1 MTKHLLA
8 VVLFA
13 VLSGCGVGVLE
24 DGPPTSPTD
33 AVEISSPLTLSSPT
47 VEEDTL
53 TASVTYRNAGASA
66 LMVENVS
73 IEVIGP
79 DAKVSDTLV
88 PPVGST
94 TIEPGAAV
102 QVVASRTFTD
112 ADAEGTWQAYSVFR
126 SASGKRINGRS
137 VFFVHKHRRPR
148 LDAGGTPVLV
158 DAGVTP
164 VDAGVTPVPVP
175 VDAGVTPEPVPVDA
189 GVTPVP
195 VPVPVDAG
203 VTPVPVP
210 VPVDAGVTPVPV
222 PVPVDAGVVT
232 PPVGAIVE
240 PVSPGAGQ
248 VTFVIRADSDVHPIS
263 PLIYGVN
270 QVRDLTTTQ
279 RGVGLV
285 RAGGNRWTAY
295 NWETNASNA
304 GVDYQNQNDGY
315 LMQGLPNATTPGE
328 AVRARTANAM
338 ANGAATLVTVPI
350 QGYVAADALGNGDV
364 NQSSN
369 FLQTRFKQTVARKNA
384 AFSLSPNTSDGIVY
398 QDEFVNWLKT
408 QYPTSFNGASSK
420 ILISL
425 DNEPDLWSDSH
436 PRIQP
441 SMVSSASLIS
451 KTIDFASAVKSV
463 IPTAIV
469 TGFVSYGYYGF
480 ATLQGEYSGD
490 FTAHFLDQLRVASVA
505 ANTRLLDVLDLHW
518 YPEAT
523 GDGQRI
529 IGTSTSAG
537 SVTAR
542 MQAPR
547 SLWDPTYTE
556 TSWVANT
563 EGGPI
568 QLIPNMKARIAAH
581 YPGTKLGFTEYSYG
595 GGAHIS
601 GAIAQADVLGIFG
614 REDVYLANFWEL
626 NEPADFV
633 YAGMR
638 AFTSFD
644 EAGAHFGDTS
654 VRASSSNVTSTSV
667 YASIDASNRSRM
679 VIVAINKTGAPVTAS
694 LSLAAYGTYS
704 TANVWQ
710 LTGSSP
716 RLQAAAP
723 VSATTRNGF
732 LYSMPAY
739 SVSVLVPR

>member
-1 MTKHLLA
+1 M
-8 VVLFA
+8 
-13 VLSGCGVGVLE
+13 
-24 DGPPTSPTD
+24 
-33 AVEISSPLTLSSPT
+33 TLSSAT
-47 VEEDTL
+47 VEDQTL
-53 TASVTYRNAGASA
+53 TASVTYKNAGVSA
-66 LMVENVS
+66 LVAENVA

-79 DAKVSDTLV
+79 DATVSATLE
-88 PPVGST
+88 PPVGPT
-94 TIEPGAAV
+94 IIEPGAAV

-126 SASGKRINGRS
+126 SASGVRIKGRS
-137 VFFVHKHRRPR
+137 LFFFHKHHRPKR
-148 LDAGGTPVLV
+148 DAGLTPLPV
-158 DAGVTP
+158 DAGVMP
-164 VDAGVTPVPVP
+164 VDAGVTPVPEP
-175 VDAGVTPEPVPVDA
+175 VDAGVTPAPEPVDA
-189 GVTPVP
+189 GVTPAP
-195 VPVPVDAG
+195 EPVDAG
-203 VTPVPVP
+203 VTPVP

-232 PPVGAIVE
+232 PPAGAIVE

-248 VTFVIRADSDVHPIS
+248 VSFVIRADSDVHPIS

-270 QVRDLTTTQ
+270 QVRGLTTTQ

-304 GVDYQNQNDGY
+304 GIDYQNQNDAY
-315 LMQGLPNATTPGE
+315 LMQGFSNVTTPGE
-328 AVRARTANAM
+328 AVRVRTANAL
-338 ANGAATLVTVPI
+338 ANGAAMMVTVPI
-350 QGYVAADALGNGDV
+350 QGYVAADMQGNGDV

-369 FLQTRFKQTVARKNA
+369 YLQTRFKQTVARKNA
-384 AFSLSPNTSDGIVY
+384 AFSLSPNTSDGVVY

-441 SMVSSASLIS
+441 SMVTSASLIS
-451 KTIDFASAVKSV
+451 KTIEFASAVKSV
-463 IPTAIV
+463 IPTALV

-480 ATLQGEYSGD
+480 ATLQGGYSGD
-490 FTAHFLDQLRVASVA
+490 FTAHFLTQLRVASA
-505 ANTRLLDVLDLHW
+505 SANTRLLDVLDLHW

-529 IGTSTSAG
+529 TGTSTSAG

-542 MQAPR
+542 VQAPR

-556 TSWVANT
+556 TSWVANA

-568 QLIPNMKARIAAH
+568 QLIPKMKARIAAN

-626 NEPADFV
+626 NEPTDFI

-723 VSATTRNGF
+723 VSASTRNGF